1 MTMPNQN
8 SIFLFRND
16 LRLHDNPA
24 FTLANGVSARLL
36 CVFIVEPNWF
46 RADQYQSAPMG
57 VQRWRFMVESLVAL
71 DQALRIRGQKLHVLW
86 GNSVAVL
93 RSLLATGKFQRVIA
107 SESAGVYERQTLH
120 QTQLL
125 ADELGLDNFQV
136 VTAETN
142 LLYRAEQLPFSLQEL
157 PKGFT
162 GFRKKVERLVI
173 DPPQEAPRHFAPRY
187 TEVDEGIQS
196 LYVRC
201 SQIPKR
207 YHLPMLEGY
216 VHGGEMSGAR
226 QLQDY
231 LFGSD
236 AVATYKQTRNGMLH
250 WYDSSKLSPWLAN
263 GCLSARQV
271 AFSLKHYEQ
280 ARIVNEST
288 YWLLFELWWREY
300 FHWHL
305 LKYQTDLF
313 RFGGTQNAS
322 PNTTFHPARFAKWC
336 AGETPFPIVNAC
348 MKQLNK
354 TGYLSNRGRQL
365 VASCLINELQIDW
378 RYGAAYF
385 EQQLV
390 DFDVAANW
398 GNWQYLAGVGVDP
411 RGTRG
416 VGRHFDLAKQAAMYD
431 PKGEFVKHWK
441 GAESVGR
448 LDDVDIVDWPV
459 V

>member
-8 SIFLFRND
+8 SIFVFRND

-36 CVFIVEPNWF
+36 CVFIVEPSWF

-125 ADELGLDNFQV
+125 ADELGLDNLQV

-226 QLQDY
+226 DR
-231 LFGSD
+231 
-236 AVATYKQTRNGMLH
+236 K
-250 WYDSSKLSPWLAN
+250 
-263 GCLSARQV
+263 
-271 AFSLKHYEQ
+271 
-280 ARIVNEST
+280 
-288 YWLLFELWWREY
+288 
-300 FHWHL
+300 
-305 LKYQTDLF
+305 
-313 RFGGTQNAS
+313 
-322 PNTTFHPARFAKWC
+322 
-336 AGETPFPIVNAC
+336 
-348 MKQLNK
+348 
-354 TGYLSNRGRQL
+354 
-365 VASCLINELQIDW
+365 
-378 RYGAAYF
+378 
-385 EQQLV
+385 
-390 DFDVAANW
+390 
-398 GNWQYLAGVGVDP
+398 
-411 RGTRG
+411 
-416 VGRHFDLAKQAAMYD
+416 
-431 PKGEFVKHWK
+431 
-441 GAESVGR
+441 SV
-448 LDDVDIVDWPV
+448 V
-459 V
+459 